1 MVDSC
6 IDLSSSMIVNFGY
19 IILALFIK
27 IKVVRIKQRLGMLPF

>member
-1 MVDSC
+1 
-6 IDLSSSMIVNFGY
+6 MIVNFGY